1 VRVLAV
7 VHGPQVGPELFA
19 DEIAAA
25 GHELLEWS
33 IADGGE
39 PPSPAEAI
47 LVLGGHQ
54 NVGEEQLHPW
64 LEREYDLLRGWVR
77 SRTPLLG
84 ICLGAQTLAHA
95 FGGRVALAPERRAG
109 FLGVELTAAGQA
121 DAVLGA
127 LPGRFRALFAN
138 RYAFELPIEAVALVT
153 SGARPQGF
161 RIGER
166 AWALQFHPEA
176 RAAQVIAWCREAED
190 LPAPLETL
198 EQELAAGMEEWEG
211 LGRQLCRS
219 FLAAAETAGS
229 GPQSS
234 AGVSAGRSLR
244 DHSCQE
250 PR

>member
-1 VRVLAV
+1 M
-7 VHGPQVGPELFA
+7 
-19 DEIAAA
+19 
-25 GHELLEWS
+25 
-33 IADGGE
+33 
-39 PPSPAEAI
+39 
-47 LVLGGHQ
+47 
-54 NVGEEQLHPW
+54 NVGEERRHPW

-95 FGGRVALAPERRAG
+95 FGARVARLPERQAG
-109 FLGVELTAAGQA
+109 FPASSLTAAGQPTPSSA
-121 DAVLGA
+121 PFPAASRPSSRTATPSSSRSRRWRSSRAAPARRGSGSA
-127 LPGRFRALFAN
+127 SAPG
-138 RYAFELPIEAVALVT
+138 
-153 SGARPQGF
+153 
-161 RIGER
+161 
-166 AWALQFHPEA
+166 ALQFHPEA